1 LVLGISEVDFLDEF
15 MLYNIFVI
23 GGISEILPRFIVLDV
38 EDSSENL
45 ELVEFMWKDSLILQS
60 LY

>member
-1 LVLGISEVDFLDEF
+1 VLGILEVDFLDEF

-45 ELVEFMWKDSLILQS
+45 ELVEFLWKDSLILPS

>member
-1 LVLGISEVDFLDEF
+1 MLGISEVDFLDEF

-45 ELVEFMWKDSLILQS
+45 ELVEFLWKDSLILPS

>member
-1 LVLGISEVDFLDEF
+1 VLGISEVDFLDEF

-45 ELVEFMWKDSLILQS
+45 ELVEFLWKDSLILPS

>member
-1 LVLGISEVDFLDEF
+1 MLGISEVDFLDEF

-45 ELVEFMWKDSLILQS
+45 ELVEFLWKDSLTLPS

>member
-1 LVLGISEVDFLDEF
+1 VLGISEVDFLDEF

-45 ELVEFMWKDSLILQS
+45 ELVEFLWKDSLTLPS

>member
-1 LVLGISEVDFLDEF
+1 

-45 ELVEFMWKDSLILQS
+45 ELVEFLWKDSLTLPS